1 MTTAQAVGAVS
12 REAAEWY
19 AIDWPAIN
27 RNVRRLQVRIVQA
40 TKASRWGR
48 VRALQRLLTHSYS
61 GKVLAVRRVRENN
74 GKKTPGVDQEIW
86 DTPEKKTQAV
96 HALKRRGYQSQPLRR
111 VYIPKSD
118 GKTMRPLG
126 IPTMKDRAQQAL
138 YLLAL
143 APVVETTADKNSYG
157 FRQQRSCA
165 DAMEQCFKALRS
177 ANTQWILEGDIKS
190 FFDKISHDWLLAH
203 VPIDQVI
210 LQKWLKS
217 GYMEKHV
224 LHETTDGTPQGGIIS
239 PALANCALDGL
250 ERLLRKNYPAGKRLK
265 SLGGEKPCVNLVRY
279 ADDFVITSKSKE
291 LLAGEIKPL
300 VEHFLQERGLELS
313 PKKTVITHVEHGFD
327 FLGQN
332 VRRYPNGKLLI
343 KPSKKN
349 VKTFLEDIR
358 RTIKAAHGM
367 SAADLIDQLNPKIR
381 GWANYHRHVVSKR
394 TFRRVDLMIFSSL
407 WRWARRRHPNKS
419 PRWVKPKY
427 FERRRDRDW
436 SFFGETCDDEGRSN
450 KVWLYYAK
458 SIPIKR
464 HVKVKGEANPY
475 DPTDETYFEERE
487 GAHMLE
493 TFRGTRTLRYLW
505 YEQRGL
511 CTLCNTKITRIT
523 GWRLHYGVP
532 RAMGGSTAASNR
544 VLLHPECMTGFI
556 VSVFPFRNRVS
567 SKEAFEGL
575 ELGERKLSR
584 PVLRGPGGRK
594 VAGLPGIQLSRP
606 NAKRKREI

>member
-12 REAAEWY
+12 DEAAEWY
-19 AIDWPAIN
+19 AINWQTIN

-40 TKASRWGR
+40 TKESRWGK

-61 GKVLAVRRVRENN
+61 GKVLAVRRVTEND

-96 HALKRRGYQSQPLRR
+96 HTLKRRGYQSQPLRR

-143 APVVETTADKNSYG
+143 VPVVETTADKNSYG

-165 DAMEQCFKALRS
+165 DAIKQCFLALRS

-190 FFDKISHDWLLAH
+190 CFDKISHDWLLAH
-203 VPIDQVI
+203 VPMDRVI

-250 ERLLRKNYPAGKRLK
+250 ERLLREKYPAEKRLK
-265 SLGGEKPCVNLVRY
+265 SLGGGKPCVNLVRY

-291 LLAGEIKPL
+291 LLEGEIKLL
-300 VEHFLQERGLELS
+300 VEQFLQERGLELS
-313 PKKTVITHVEHGFD
+313 PTKTVITHVEKGFD

-349 VKTFLEDIR
+349 VKTFLDGIR
-358 RTIKAAHGM
+358 QTIKAALGM

-394 TFRRVDLMIFSSL
+394 TFGRVDHTIFSSL
-407 WRWARRRHPNKS
+407 WQWARRRHPNKN
-419 PRWVKPKY
+419 PRWFKSKY
-427 FERRRDRDW
+427 FERRGDRDW
-436 SFFGETCDDEGRSN
+436 SFFGESCDDEGRPK
-450 KVWLYYAK
+450 KVWLFHAK
-458 SIPIKR
+458 STPIKR

-475 DPTDETYFEERE
+475 DPTYETYFEERE

-511 CTLCNTKITRIT
+511 CTQCNTKITRIT
-523 GWRLHYGVP
+523 GWRLHYCVP
-532 RAMGGSTAASNR
+532 RVKGGSTGATNC
-544 VLLHPECMTGFI
+544 VLLHPECHDRVHRLHLF
-556 VSVFPFRNRVS
+556 VS
-567 SKEAFEGL
+567 K
-575 ELGERKLSR
+575 SR
-584 PVLRGPGGRK
+584 
-594 VAGLPGIQLSRP
+594 LP
-606 NAKRKREI
+606 